1 MIKKIS
7 PNPSLPKRGKKSKLV
22 TRNSQLETKNSKL
35 RTRAE
40 KNLRDR
46 TAKKQGLSFKDA
58 QPVIHE
64 LQVHKIELE
73 MQNEELRRAQI
84 ELEESRRKYSDLY
97 DFAPVGYFTLDKN
110 GLILEVN
117 LTGADLL
124 GLKKRALMKKPF
136 SGFIHRED
144 QDQFYLHCRKVFES
158 ICNQTCE
165 IRLKSKSGSQI
176 HIRMISIPV
185 QDHEGTY
192 NQIRTAVSNV
202 TEQMELEKQNI
213 HLASFP
219 KLNPNPI
226 IELNSS
232 GEITYVNPAA
242 TKLFPDLM
250 VKGIK
255 HPLCADYNILQE
267 MFKTREKVSHV
278 RDIKVG
284 NEWYEQAISY
294 VKESSHIR
302 FYTQNITRRKQAETA
317 ILENK
322 QLNELLLDSVP
333 HPTMLIRKD
342 RTILAANKIAGKVG
356 AILGDYCWQTF
367 GHSEYISEEDKL
379 YLKEHSAGTKS
390 FAGIKCSF
398 CLADELIT
406 SCMPVNCEVK
416 SFGKLWDT
424 WWVPVKDDIYLHYAI
439 DITER
444 KHAEEAVQNALNES
458 RQRQAEVTALLEA
471 SRAVIEQHE
480 FKDTA
485 QSIFNSCKGLI
496 GATAGYVALLSK
508 DGTENEVLF
517 LDSGGLPCSVDPTLP
532 MPIRGLRETA
542 YHTKKVVYEND
553 FHHSEWMRFMPEGHT
568 KLENVLFA
576 PLVIKGETV
585 GLLGLGNKPG
595 GFTENDARMSA
606 AFGELASIAL
616 YNSRLFELLK
626 NNEEK
631 FRSVAQTASDAI
643 ISADSHG
650 NIIFWNSGA
659 ETIFGYMAEKV
670 TGKPFAF
677 IVPERFKEYH
687 QKGMNR
693 AVSKGV
699 LTTSGK
705 RLETTGVRK
714 DGSEFPLELSLA
726 RWETKEG
733 IFFTTII
740 RDTTEQKQAEEE
752 LERLIEELERS
763 NKELEQFAYIAS
775 HDLQEPLRMVSS
787 YVQLISKRYKDKLD
801 QDADDFIAF
810 IVNGTTHM
818 QTLLHDL
825 LTYSRVG
832 THGEPFGFTD
842 LNSVFDK
849 ATINLKK
856 VIDRN
861 HADIKY
867 ENLPSVHADEVQM
880 VQVFQNLIANA
891 IKFRG
896 EKTPRIH
903 ISAEQKENE
912 WVLQVR
918 DNGIG
923 IDPKHFDRIF
933 IIFKRLHTKEKYPG
947 TGIGLAICKKI
958 VERHGGRIWVESEP
972 GKGLTFYF
980 TIPIK
985 GEVGSMG

>member
-1 MIKKIS
+1 MAEKQNNLKKKTGKQQESRIVRLTKIKSSSASRIK
-7 PNPSLPKRGKKSKLV
+7 NTNLKNTTERRLKFKDQTVRLDKLSAQDI
-22 TRNSQLETKNSKL
+22 RLLIQKL
-35 RTRAE
+35 RTH
-40 KNLRDR
+40 
-46 TAKKQGLSFKDA
+46 Q
-58 QPVIHE
+58 
-64 LQVHKIELE
+64 IELE
-73 MQNEELRRAQI
+73 MQNEELRRTQLI
-84 ELEESRRKYSDLY
+84 LEASRSKYADLY
-97 DFAPVGYFTLDKN
+97 DFSPVGYFTFDEK
-110 GLILEVN
+110 GVILEAN
-117 LTGADLL
+117 LVGAGMLGISRNSLIKKLL
-124 GLKKRALMKKPF
+124 TV
-136 SGFIHRED
+136 FIHRED
-144 QDQFYLHCRKVFES
+144 QDIFYHHREKIFKTGIPE
-158 ICNQTCE
+158 TCE
-165 IRLKSKSGSQI
+165 IRLKRKDGTLFYASLQ
-176 HIRMISIPV
+176 SITV
-185 QDHEGTY
+185 ESIA
-192 NQIRTAVSNV
+192 NQAILCRTAVS
-202 TEQMELEKQNI
+202 
-213 HLASFP
+213 
-219 KLNPNPI
+219 
-226 IELNSS
+226 
-232 GEITYVNPAA
+232 
-242 TKLFPDLM
+242 
-250 VKGIK
+250 
-255 HPLCADYNILQE
+255 
-267 MFKTREKVSHV
+267 
-278 RDIKVG
+278 DISM
-284 NEWYEQAISY
+284 Q
-294 VKESSHIR
+294 
-302 FYTQNITRRKQAETA
+302 KQAEEALRASSERYRFYIEVTGELGWTTNAEGEVVEDLPSWKNYTGQTYEEIKGWGWSKALHPEDLEHTA
-317 ILENK
+317 QIWRKAVKEK
-322 QLNELLLDSVP
+322 SVYEVEYR
-333 HPTMLIRKD
+333 IRRHDGIYRYFMARGIPAFKED
-342 RTILAANKIAGKVG
+342 GSIREWVG
-356 AILGDYCWQTF
+356 TC
-367 GHSEYISEEDKL
+367 
-379 YLKEHSAGTKS
+379 
-390 FAGIKCSF
+390 
-398 CLADELIT
+398 
-406 SCMPVNCEVK
+406 
-416 SFGKLWDT
+416 
-424 WWVPVKDDIYLHYAI
+424 I
-439 DITER
+439 DISER
-444 KHAEEAVQNALNES
+444 KHAEEAVRNALNDS

-480 FKDTA
+480 FKATA
-485 QSIFNSCKGLI
+485 QLIFSSCKSLI

-508 DGTENEVLF
+508 DGMENEVLF
-517 LDSGGLPCSVDPTLP
+517 LDSGGLPCTVDPSLA
-532 MPIRGLRETA
+532 MPVRGLRETA
-542 YHTKKVVYEND
+542 YRTGNAVYEND
-553 FHHSEWMRFMPEGHT
+553 FSHSRWMSFMPEGHT

-643 ISADSHG
+643 ISADSLG

-659 ETIFGYMAEKV
+659 ETIFGYMAEEV

-687 QKGMNR
+687 QKGMDR

-699 LTTSGK
+699 LTTSGM

-714 DGSEFPLELSLA
+714 DGNEFPLELSLA

-740 RDTTEQKQAEEE
+740 RDTTERKQAEEE
-752 LERLIEELERS
+752 RERLIEELERS

-810 IVNGTTHM
+810 IVNGASHM

-842 LNSVFDK
+842 LNSVLDK

-856 VIDRN
+856 VIDKN

-867 ENLPSVHADEVQM
+867 ENLPAVYADEVQM
-880 VQVFQNLIANA
+880 VQVFQNLITNA
-891 IKFRG
+891 IKFRSG
-896 EKTPRIH
+896 ETPHIR
-903 ISAEQKENE
+903 ISAERKENE
-912 WVLQVR
+912 WIIQVR

-972 GKGLTFYF
+972 GKGSTFYF
-980 TIPIK
+980 TIPAALNSI
-985 GEVGSMG
+985 

>member
-1 MIKKIS
+1 MTKPLHILIVEDS
-7 PNPSLPKRGKKSKLV
+7 EDDSLLVLRELKRGGYELVSERIETPESMKTALEKGQWDLIISDYVLPRFSGLAALNILKKSGQDLPFIIVSGKIGEDIAVGAMTAGAHDYIIKGNLTRLV
-22 TRNSQLETKNSKL
+22 PAVEREL
-35 RTRAE
+35 REAEVRRERRRAVE
-40 KNLRDR
+40 
-46 TAKKQGLSFKDA
+46 
-58 QPVIHE
+58 E
-64 LQVHKIELE
+64 LKRSHDELE
-73 MQNEELRRAQI
+73 RRVEERTEELR
-84 ELEESRRKYSDLY
+84 
-97 DFAPVGYFTLDKN
+97 V
-110 GLILEVN
+110 
-117 LTGADLL
+117 
-124 GLKKRALMKKPF
+124 
-136 SGFIHRED
+136 
-144 QDQFYLHCRKVFES
+144 
-158 ICNQTCE
+158 
-165 IRLKSKSGSQI
+165 
-176 HIRMISIPV
+176 
-185 QDHEGTY
+185 
-192 NQIRTAVSNV
+192 
-202 TEQMELEKQNI
+202 
-213 HLASFP
+213 
-219 KLNPNPI
+219 
-226 IELNSS
+226 
-232 GEITYVNPAA
+232 
-242 TKLFPDLM
+242 
-250 VKGIK
+250 
-255 HPLCADYNILQE
+255 
-267 MFKTREKVSHV
+267 
-278 RDIKVG
+278 
-284 NEWYEQAISY
+284 
-294 VKESSHIR
+294 
-302 FYTQNITRRKQAETA
+302 
-317 ILENK
+317 
-322 QLNELLLDSVP
+322 
-333 HPTMLIRKD
+333 
-342 RTILAANKIAGKVG
+342 
-356 AILGDYCWQTF
+356 
-367 GHSEYISEEDKL
+367 
-379 YLKEHSAGTKS
+379 
-390 FAGIKCSF
+390 
-398 CLADELIT
+398 
-406 SCMPVNCEVK
+406 
-416 SFGKLWDT
+416 
-424 WWVPVKDDIYLHYAI
+424 
-439 DITER
+439 
-444 KHAEEAVQNALNES
+444 ALNDS
-458 RQRQAEVTALLEA
+458 RQSQAEVTALLES
-471 SRAVIEQHE
+471 SRAVITQHE
-480 FKDTA
+480 FKETA
-485 QSIFNSCKGLI
+485 QLIFSSCKSLI

-508 DGTENEVLF
+508 DGMENEVLF
-517 LDSGGLPCSVDPTLP
+517 LDSGGLPCTVDPSLA
-532 MPIRGLRETA
+532 MPVRGLRETA
-542 YHTKKVVYEND
+542 YRTGNAVYEND
-553 FHHSEWMRFMPEGHT
+553 FSHSRWMSFMPDGHT
-568 KLENVLFA
+568 KLDNVLFA

-659 ETIFGYMAEKV
+659 ETIFGYMAEEV

-714 DGSEFPLELSLA
+714 DGNEFPLELSLA

-740 RDTTEQKQAEEE
+740 RDTTERKQAEEE
-752 LERLIEELERS
+752 RERLIEELSRS
-763 NKELEQFAYIAS
+763 NQELEQFAYIAS

-801 QDADDFIAF
+801 QNADDFIAF

-842 LNSVFDK
+842 LNSALYK
-849 ATINLKK
+849 AAINLKK

-867 ENLPSVHADEVQM
+867 ENLPSVHTDEVQM

-896 EKTPRIH
+896 KETPRVH

-972 GKGLTFYF
+972 GKGSTFKF

-985 GEVGSMG
+985 